1 MIPDWEAT
9 GVFLAD
15 TLKVRHPD
23 LFAQLHSLLTSH
35 GVEIRLLN
43 NVRDIWARDFCPIQV
58 GPGKLV
64 RFRYGPDYLNEHREV
79 RTGRE
84 VAQQFS
90 GLEEILYSDIN
101 LDGGNVVASRNKA
114 IITDK
119 VYRENPDWDRR
130 KLRDELQRLLQVQQL
145 IVIPREPYDLIG
157 HADAMV
163 RFIDEDT
170 VLVNDYAEVDS
181 PFGDRLVHALRCQGL
196 AIELVPYFHERRS
209 TGGIPSAV
217 GCFVNFLR
225 TEKVVIVPAYGSKY
239 DQIALNR
246 LKTLFSNVPVVSL
259 DCTNLAREGGVLNC
273 ISAGFRYSPPSC

>member
-1 MIPDWEAT
+1 MIADWETT

-15 TLKVRHPD
+15 MLKVRHSG
-23 LFAQLHSLLTSH
+23 LFAQLHTTLTSH
-35 GVEIRLLN
+35 GVEVRLLN
-43 NVRDIWARDFCPIQV
+43 DVRDIWARDFCPIQV

-64 RFRYGPDYLNEHREV
+64 QFRYEPDYLNEHPEL

-84 VAQQFS
+84 VAQQF
-90 GLEEILYSDIN
+90 GELGEMLHSDIN

-119 VYRENPDWDRR
+119 TYRANPDWDRR

-170 VLVNDYAEVDS
+170 LLVNDYAEVDPS
-181 PFGDRLVHALRCQGL
+181 FGDRLVDTLRRQGL
-196 AIELVPYFHERRS
+196 TIELVPYFHERRS
-209 TGGIPSAV
+209 TAGIPSAV
-217 GCFVNFLR
+217 GCFSNFVR
-225 TEKVVIVPAYGSKY
+225 TEYVVIVPAYGSTY

-246 LKTLFSNVPVVSL
+246 LRTLFSNVPVVSL